1 MSEWDD
7 EKVDGIDVVYA
18 SDYNTVVSHV
28 KAIEN
33 TVDGGNS
40 LEI

>member
-1 MSEWDD
+1 MSWDD
-7 EKVDGIDVVYA
+7 EKVDGVDVVYA

-28 KAIEN
+28 KAIED

-40 LEI
+40 SDV